1 VEAIAENTLALSE
14 QTQQIGEIITTV
26 NEIAAQSNILALNAS
41 VEAARAGEHG
51 KGFAVVAMEV
61 RNLAEQSKQA
71 TAQVRTIL
79 SEIQKA
85 TNSTVMATEE
95 GAKGVDA
102 GVLLAAQARESIEK
116 LGGTV
121 NEASQVAMQV
131 VAGGQ
136 QLQTGIEQI
145 AMAIQQINQVTLQSL
160 ASTRQTE
167 KSAQNLNELA
177 RSLNQDVTRY
187 DL

>member
-1 VEAIAENTLALSE
+1 
-14 QTQQIGEIITTV
+14 
-26 NEIAAQSNILALNAS
+26 
-41 VEAARAGEHG
+41 
-51 KGFAVVAMEV
+51 MEV

-71 TAQVRTIL
+71 TAQVKTIL

-85 TNSTVMATEE
+85 TNLTVMATEE

-102 GVLLAAQARESIEK
+102 GVQLAAQARESIDK
-116 LGGTV
+116 LSATV
-121 NEASQVAMQV
+121 NEATQVATQV

-145 AMAIQQINQVTLQSL
+145 AMAIQQINQVTIQGL

-167 KSAQNLNELA
+167 KSAQNLNDLA
-177 RSLNQDVTRY
+177 RQLTDDIAQY
-187 DL
+187 EL